1 MPNIILSAD
10 AEQEMRQILNL
21 LDLQSVIQI
30 LEKQTKDLPPE
41 LQQFYM
47 DEIDLW
53 GAIGD
58 KKQLIN
64 AIINITEESVGLDS
78 VMDLFETLTQPVV
91 PLEAHEQC

>member
-91 PLEAHEQC
+91 PLEAREQY